1 MINTKFT
8 PDSTECLACVASEDG
23 AVPSKAEWKSYADD
37 RSVLSIVATE
47 LKQDKI
53 ATAQAGRE
61 RRHKQVGRP
70 AAGSCGPGAFM

>member
-8 PDSTECLACVASEDG
+8 PDSTECLACVASDDG

-70 AAGSCGPGAFM
+70 AVGSCGPGAFM